1 MTMKDQDGQ
10 LLIAFPKSEMEL
22 QVVFS
27 EPVDPRSAEDP
38 ASYVSKNGLKIMA
51 ARVDQVDSRRVTL
64 VTEPMNGEAMVV
76 DVLSAPGVSTE
87 SGKPLQRVDSPEFIQ
102 GIASIPEIK
111 KSQEQEFPFPS
122 RYVGKI
128 A

>member
-1 MTMKDQDGQ
+1 MTMKDQDAQ
-10 LLIAFPKSEMEL
+10 LLIAFPKSEIEL

-27 EPVDPRSAEDP
+27 ERVDPRSAEDP

-51 ARVDQVDSRRVTL
+51 AKVDQVDPRRVTL
-64 VTEPMNGEAMVV
+64 VTEPMNGEAMIL

-111 KSQEQEFPFPS
+111 KSQEQE
-122 RYVGKI
+122 
-128 A
+128 